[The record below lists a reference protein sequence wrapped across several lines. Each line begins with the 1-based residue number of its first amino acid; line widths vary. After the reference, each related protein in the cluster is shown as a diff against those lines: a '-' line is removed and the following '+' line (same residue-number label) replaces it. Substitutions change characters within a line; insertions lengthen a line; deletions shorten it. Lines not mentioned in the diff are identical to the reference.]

1 MLARRCR
8 FRTNQVQRDPLG
20 RPRCRT
26 PRAVAGGPA
35 DVDPRELPAVLPRH
49 GRLSENSAVS
59 IKNKS
64 FSVTAD
70 VETADDEPSG
80 VIIAQ
85 GGRLGGWA
93 LYAKGGKAKF
103 VYNVLGIH
111 QFPVGIDPEER
122 LRVAMARQ

>member
-1 MLARRCR
+1 MPARRCR
-8 FRTNQVQRDPLG
+8 FRSNQVQRDPLDDRGAERLEPSLAG
-20 RPRCRT
+20 RPTLFRGNSQLFF
-26 PRAVAGGPA
+26 PGM
-35 DVDPRELPAVLPRH
+35 
-49 GRLSENSAVS
+49 GRLSENSVVS

-111 QFPVGIDPEER
+111 QFPVEADPEER
-122 LRVAMARQ
+122 LRIAMARQ